1 MVRKIKANLKKKLV
15 KAKVIETYEIGNEIY
30 KVIDYTSPL
39 PFIKDRR
46 NLSFKIDNAIHS
58 HSAIYFNP
66 KYHFQPIFHIPQ
78 KIISVWGS
86 INKVEKAL
94 VLGCAGCSVPRFIS
108 LHYPHSKTIG
118 VELSADFISIAKK
131 HFLIEQIEKQFT
143 LIQGDAIEFVKNYS
157 SVEKQNV
164 IYIDIFDRNKV
175 IDEIF
180 TEEFIKGLYL
190 CTDETALIVIN
201 IFGKDVDEAHSFFN
215 NVSSSFSENF
225 IIKSN
230 NAQFAVLTKTN
241 KADKSSIITSIEE
254 ALDGITIIK

>member
-1 MVRKIKANLKKKLV
+1 MISKIKAKLKKKLV

-58 HSAIYFNP
+58 HSAIYLNP

-78 KIISVWGS
+78 KIISVWGGM
-86 INKVEKAL
+86 NKVEKAL

-108 LHYPHSKTIG
+108 LHYPQSKTIG

-143 LIQGDAIEFVKNYS
+143 LIQGDAIEFVKNYN

-190 CTDETALIVIN
+190 CTDDNALIIIN
-201 IFGKDVDEAHSFFN
+201 ILGKDMDEAKLFLN
-215 NVSSSFSENF
+215 NIDLPFSEKF
-225 IIKSN
+225 IIKNN
-230 NAQFAVLTKTN
+230 NAQFAILTKN
-241 KADKSSIITSIEE
+241 DKADRNTIITSIEE

>member
-15 KAKVIETYEIGNEIY
+15 KVKVIETYEIGNEIY

-94 VLGCAGCSVPRFIS
+94 VLGCAGCSFPRFIS

-118 VELSADFISIAKK
+118 VELSDDFISIAKK

-143 LIQGDAIEFVKNYS
+143 LIQGDAIEFVKNYN

-175 IDEIF
+175 IEDIF
-180 TEEFIKGLYL
+180 TEEFTKGLFL
-190 CTDETALIVIN
+190 CTDDNALIIIN
-201 IFGKDVDEAHSFFN
+201 IFGKDVNEVKLFFN
-215 NVSSSFSENF
+215 NIDLPFSEKF
-225 IIKSN
+225 IIKNN